1 VVGEGM
7 VVELCEYF
15 TMTTVV
21 KHDAQARLGK
31 VIAIRK
37 LSTYFVNYTSFCTTI
52 NKTKANTWDLA

>member
-15 TMTTVV
+15 TMTIVAE
-21 KHDAQARLGK
+21 HDAQARLGK

-37 LSTYFVNYTSFCTTI
+37 LSAYFVHYTSFCTTV
-52 NKTKANTWDLA
+52 NKMKANTWDLA